1 MPRYNPREGD
11 PQRYARAMAQQSEL
25 RKQCAGQYT
34 VARICP
40 FCDHKVEILYR
51 GSHGPCSV
59 PRLTKMP
66 SSMRHRV
73 TSHSQPMMQKMKNI
87 ITRFSTE

>member
-51 GSHGPCSV
+51 EPIG
-59 PRLTKMP
+59 RTNTNQ
-66 SSMRHRV
+66 HRIK
-73 TSHSQPMMQKMKNI
+73 QA
-87 ITRFSTE
+87 

>member
-34 VARICP
+34 VATGHAASNARIAAKKC
-40 FCDHKVEILYR
+40 
-51 GSHGPCSV
+51 CS
-59 PRLTKMP
+59 R
-66 SSMRHRV
+66 R
-73 TSHSQPMMQKMKNI
+73 
-87 ITRFSTE
+87 